1 MRQYRQGRWPGN
13 GAGPPTADT
22 RQDKER
28 NSLNPDERSQQPAGN
43 LYLVVG
49 YDGSPPTGR
58 ALAAVS
64 LLYNRT
70 GSTEVVYVAHLPSID
85 MLSADAIGEM
95 EISFDEIAR
104 DLHASASDQLR
115 DREERWRFE
124 RRQGLIADELI
135 AVAAGIRD
143 AHPGD
148 TVVIVVG
155 SSSHATHRVVGS
167 AWHPG
172 RSSRT
177 QSSLVAPQPG
187 TIARS
192 ASKRTVPAVGGQDLH
207 RRQVSLTGRSFG
219 RIAELHAVSDPGLG
233 DARPESI
240 ASRLLPAA
248 GGQSR
253 GWRFTCP
260 SRR

>member
-1 MRQYRQGRWPGN
+1 MNAPSS
-13 GAGPPTADT
+13 PP
-22 RQDKER
+22 
-28 NSLNPDERSQQPAGN
+28 GN

-124 RRQGLIADELI
+124 RRGLIADELI

-233 DARPESI
+233 TPGRSPS
-240 ASRLLPAA
+240 PAISCRRRA
-248 GGQSR
+248 VS
-253 GWRFTCP
+253 GWRFKCP